1 MVRKSVK
8 RAWKYLISPSRI
20 VEYACCV
27 TLSRILIILNFGITP
42 AIIAA
47 DIISKQ
53 EGCITISTA
62 ILVGYAFT
70 ALGWAANEIW
80 KQRDNIKCL

>member
-8 RAWKYLISPSRI
+8 RAWKYLISPSHI

-27 TLSRILIILNFGITP
+27 TLSRIIIILNIGITP

-47 DIISKQ
+47 DVISKQ
-53 EGCITISTA
+53 EGCITILTA

-70 ALGWAANEIW
+70 TLGWTANEIW
-80 KQRDNIKCL
+80 KQRNNIKSL